1 MSTPSVA
8 VSVAQKLG
16 LIGAC
21 LAVIWFLFGNV
32 ALVYALSFAYH
43 LVNLQA
49 YLFRRETPA
58 VYLATS
64 LALRGAAV
72 ALLLGLMAPFL
83 GSPWS
88 GLALAALLVGTALH
102 AAAVR
107 ALGLERTYY
116 AVELGALPAEHIRK
130 FPYNLLAHP
139 MEIGAALQFVGL
151 YYLFPEFT
159 AAWPYLV
166 LGHLAFTALTV
177 FVESLGLHFSDYF
190 FTAQIGRFES
200 PASRQTIDGLRDWSL
215 DHFRQHLHQSC
226 SMHAY
231 VKTLPPEAIA
241 RIDQVRY
248 ADEIMSQLGAAF
260 PHSQI
265 VPLPMTDEF
274 YISRYNIDRGGDQGL
289 FDKHHDG
296 NLRFLPAAS
305 VVRSLIYLSS
315 QDHLEV
321 VFDTS
326 AKAAQMK
333 TYDYGLLDFHKELH
347 WVNGSYDP
355 NNPPRILL
363 KCNYYIDHSG
373 LSLWR
378 RLGIGLNVAVFYS
391 VKAAMEYSKSPKTV
405 FQRCV
410 GLLCNVFRR
419 LNNLSPAAPIVL
431 VVGVLVVTLKL
442 FAVQVAQLF

>member
-8 VSVAQKLG
+8 AAVAQKLG
-16 LIGAC
+16 LLGAS
-21 LAVIWFLFGNV
+21 LAVVWLLFGNA
-32 ALVYALSFAYH
+32 ALVYVLSYAYH
-43 LVNLQA
+43 AVNLQA
-49 YLFRRETPA
+49 FLFRRERPL

-64 LALRGAAV
+64 LLLRGV
-72 ALLLGLMAPFL
+72 ALATLAALMLPYLGT
-83 GSPWS
+83 PWS
-88 GLALAALLVGTALH
+88 SYALAAIVAGTALH
-102 AAAVR
+102 AAAVS
-107 ALGLERTYY
+107 ALGLRRTYY
-116 AVELGALPAEHIRK
+116 GEELGALPAARITA
-130 FPYNLLAHP
+130 FPYNMLAHP

-151 YYLFPEFT
+151 YLLFPEFT
-159 AAWPYLV
+159 AQWPYLV
-166 LGHLAFTALTV
+166 MGHLAFTAVTV
-177 FVESLGLHFSDYF
+177 FVEALGLHFRDYF
-190 FTAQIGRFES
+190 FTAQIGSFES
-200 PASRQTIDGLRDWSL
+200 PAAQQTIDGLRDWSL
-215 DHFRQHLHQSC
+215 DHFREHLHRSC

-231 VKTLPPEAIA
+231 LKTLPPEAIA
-241 RIDQVRY
+241 QIDQVRY
-248 ADEIMSQLGAAF
+248 AEQIMAPLQAAF
-260 PHSQI
+260 PGSQV

-274 YISRYNIDRGGDQGL
+274 YISRYNLDRGGDQGL

-296 NLRFLPAAS
+296 NLRFLPASS

-326 AKAAQMK
+326 GKAAQMK

-355 NNPPRILL
+355 SNPPRILL
-363 KCNYYIDHSG
+363 KCNYYVDHSG
-373 LSLWR
+373 LSFWR

-410 GLLCNVFRR
+410 GLMCNVVRR

-431 VVGVLVVTLKL
+431 LVGVLVVTLKL
-442 FAVQVAQLF
+442 FAVQMAYLF